1 MVTSTGLAPAIRMP
15 VM

>member
-1 MVTSTGLAPAIRMP
+1 MLTSTGLAPAIRMP